1 MHGETI
7 TLGVN
12 LPTTLDHGYLEMIMN
27 NKEIVYSYNLHTHL
41 KIMKD
46 GIGREI
52 LVGPQPQKGS
62 LPRAVFAGLSTYEQ
76 QMHLMEGDISHALFS
91 CAAFANTQRS
101 DQKTIKE
108 VFPMLLG
115 NQET

>member
-27 NKEIVYSYNLHTHL
+27 NKEIVYSYNLHMHL
-41 KIMKD
+41 AIMKD

-62 LPRAVFAGLSTYEQ
+62 LRRAVFAGLSTYEQ
-76 QMHLMEGDISHALFS
+76 QMMEGDISHALFS

-101 DQKTIKE
+101 DLKTTKE

>member
-12 LPTTLDHGYLEMIMN
+12 LPTTPDHGYLEMIMN

-76 QMHLMEGDISHALFS
+76 QMMEGDIWHALFS